1 MEVIETLPLSIKER
15 IAMEEVVNI
24 PASWEEF
31 YELFMDCEYRI
42 EYYQN
47 EIISMGF
54 ASDAHELI
62 VANIIGLLHNF
73 YLKTDYRV
81 YGSNR
86 LVYVESKNAGFNP
99 DALVVKGQPL
109 FFTYN
114 KLKATTNPYLVVEVL
129 SKSTYEYDLFEKLP
143 CYKLLES
150 LEYAII
156 VSQNQ
161 VFVSVYKRLQNNQ
174 WLNTDYFN
182 LSDEVEIGD
191 VKVLLSEIYNKIT
204 LPEISKK

>member
-1 MEVIETLPLSIKER
+1 MEVIEALPLGIKER
-15 IAMEEVVNI
+15 LTMDEEVRI

-31 YELFMDCEYRI
+31 YELFMDCEYSV

-62 VANIIGLLHNF
+62 VANIIRLLGNF

-86 LVYVESKNAGFNP
+86 LVYIADRQAGFNP
-99 DALVVKGQPL
+99 DAIVVKGQPQ
-109 FFTYN
+109 FYTYN
-114 KLKATTNPYLVVEVL
+114 TLKATSNPYLVVEVL

-143 CYKLLES
+143 SYKLLES
-150 LEYAII
+150 LEYAMI

-161 VFVSVYKRLQNNQ
+161 TWVSVYKRFQGKD
-174 WLNTDYFN
+174 WLNTDYYN
-182 LSDEVEIGD
+182 MDDEVVIGD
-191 VKVLLSEIYNKIT
+191 AKILVAAIYEKVVLTPYK
-204 LPEISKK
+204 

>member
-1 MEVIETLPLSIKER
+1 
-15 IAMEEVVNI
+15 MEEVVNI

-42 EYYQN
+42 DYYQN

-62 VANIIGLLHNF
+62 VANIIRLLGNF

-86 LVYVESKNAGFNP
+86 LVYIESKNAGFNP
-99 DALVVKGQPL
+99 DVMVVKGHPQ

-114 KLKATTNPYLVVEVL
+114 KLKATTNPHLVVEVL
-129 SKSTYEYDLFEKLP
+129 SKYTYEYDLFEKPP
-143 CYKLLES
+143 CYKLLGS
-150 LEYAII
+150 LEYAVF

-161 VFVSVYKRLQNNQ
+161 VFVSIYKRLQNNQ
-174 WLNTDYFN
+174 WLNIDY
-182 LSDEVEIGD
+182 LVVIK
-191 VKVLLSEIYNKIT
+191 KVLMKRRNLFKKIT
-204 LPEISKK
+204 SLRIFKNAINTFQELSIILISMKE